1 MIDKIHFQP
10 SCTFLTPEAVQLTS
24 TRDGFGRC
32 ANITGRLT
40 GGTVVLKFK
49 VDRYP
54 IVSIVAI
61 KLQDGRWW
69 VKRIEGNLP
78 SLIHGH
84 NGTPLAN
91 LHELH
96 LALTRLRHIVALVT
110 ASACH
115 GRIIPGVGTGN
126 EGSIGR
132 VECLI
137 QFHDPGR
144 RFLVGSH
151 FARLK
156 HQQRP
161 TGVYFRQSSCF
172 ITRELVLSIY
182 DKLVE
187 MRAGVA
193 EPVGVEPT
201 RVEAR
206 ILDEAR
212 LAKDVLR
219 TKMFTGVSGPLLAT
233 LSPVTAHALVQLSLS
248 RLSGFGW
255 LPELDSLQGLP
266 KAARLIAASLGQLIH
281 HPHALDLALE
291 NYQLVE
297 DPGKRTMQAVES
309 KLRAYAF
316 RNYVGDP
323 QHIIF
328 PDLSELARADVRWPS
343 REREFEALMRDIGAP
358 LEPEPDIVAAWSR
371 TTFLPAVPATGALF
385 GSVSPAPPPFRT
397 NTL

>member
-1 MIDKIHFQP
+1 MIDQIHLKP

-24 TRDGFGRC
+24 TRHGFGRC
-32 ANITGRLT
+32 ANITGKQS

-49 VDRYP
+49 VDRYAF
-54 IVSIVAI
+54 VRIVAI
-61 KLQDGRWW
+61 KLSDGRWW
-69 VKRIEGNLP
+69 VKCIEANMP
-78 SLIHGH
+78 SLIRGH

-110 ASACH
+110 TSACH
-115 GRIIPGVGTGN
+115 GRIIPGVGAGN
-126 EGSIGR
+126 DGWIGR

-137 QFHDPGR
+137 QFDDRDR

-156 HQQRP
+156 HQQQP
-161 TGVYFRQSSCF
+161 TGVYFRQSSYF
-172 ITRELVLSIY
+172 TTRELVLSIY
-182 DKLVE
+182 DKLVKV
-187 MRAGVA
+187 RAGVA

-206 ILDEAR
+206 ILDECR
-212 LAKDVLR
+212 LAKDVKR
-219 TKMFTGVSGPLLAT
+219 TKLFTGASGPLVAT

-255 LPELDSLQGLP
+255 LPEVDSLQGLP

-281 HPHALDLALE
+281 QPHHLDLALE

-297 DPGKRTMQAVES
+297 NPGKRIMQSVES

-323 QHIIF
+323 RHIIF
-328 PDLSELARADVRWPS
+328 PDLSELARAHVRWP
-343 REREFEALMRDIGAP
+343 EREKEFEVLMRDIGAP
-358 LEPEPDIVAAWSR
+358 MEPEPDIVAAWSR

-397 NTL
+397 STL